1 MVVIIGVDAVDI
13 AVMQSVESR
22 TRGVLDWY
30 LDASSV
36 GLLDAKG
43 RTTTGIGL
51 ISKIQWEESN

>member
-43 RTTTGIGL
+43 STQDVKLERCTL
-51 ISKIQWEESN
+51 QLS